1 VVTTDIEN
9 QETAPETVER
19 NEFAEML
26 DDYMYTSPYRG
37 QILEGI
43 VLEATHDEILL
54 DVGLKRDAIVTR
66 KDLNLLDDSLRD
78 KIAVGQEILAYVL
91 QPSNADG
98 ELIVSINKA
107 LELEDWRSAEK
118 IMDAGET
125 VEAKVIQDNRGGLL
139 VSYGRLTGFVPQ
151 SHIISLPRFTSSD
164 ELEEA
169 KRGLVGDSLLL
180 KFIEI
185 DRKRNRLI
193 LSERDARAQ
202 AQQSRISELE
212 VGMKVTGRVVS
223 IVKFGAFVDIGG
235 VDGLIHISKLDHRH
249 INHPGEVVAVGDE
262 VEVIIDSIEEDQ
274 QRISLNRVALLP
286 NPWDEVMSEY
296 NIGDLIQGMVSNVVD
311 FGAFIQLPNGL
322 QGLVH
327 VSKMSSFG
335 TSNPRNIVREGD
347 VALVRIISI
356 EPQEQRIG
364 LSMDDVTIDEQEE
377 WMHARGDENTETT
390 DEPYVV
396 EIGDEDATD
405 FESVDAVEDA
415 VEAIEEDVVEATEDI
430 NDSVEEVVDAVEDE
444 AEALDE
450 NVVEATE
457 AIDDNV
463 EEAAEAVDA
472 VEDDETDET
481 SETDDAEKA
490 VTAAQ

>member
-274 QRISLNRVALLP
+274 QRSSLNRVALLP

-430 NDSVEEVVDAVEDE
+430 DDSVEEVVDAIEDE
-444 AEALDE
+444 TEAIEED
-450 NVVEATE
+450 VVEATE
-457 AIDDNV
+457 DV
-463 EEAAEAVDA
+463 EDSVDQVVDA

>member
-1 VVTTDIEN
+1 VVTTDIES

-430 NDSVEEVVDAVEDE
+430 DDSVEEVVDAIEDE
-444 AEALDE
+444 TEAIEED
-450 NVVEATE
+450 VVEATE
-457 AIDDNV
+457 DIDDSV
-463 EEAAEAVDA
+463 EEVVDA